1 MKAKVIVLPKR
12 DFSYKLKLVSNGDCL
27 KRFAFFWALAL
38 EKTQI
43 RHDLPPRLSRILCSS
58 FLFVD
63 DLFSVC
69 FQERLCISFWRC
81 SSLDI
86 CLFIYV
92 FSCSLS
98 RSFHRILPIVVSS
111 QTIFRV
117 FIDSLYFFYFLF
129 FLVPFYWSTFMKL
142 IHDVFNPLHPKISMR
157 VLRILLNAFPDVLAR
172 RICLTIKRFFS

>member
-12 DFSYKLKLVSNGDCL
+12 DFSYKLKLVLNDDFL
-27 KRFAFFWALAL
+27 KRFAFFWASAL

-43 RHDLPPRLSRILCSS
+43 RHDLPPRLSRILFSS

-98 RSFHRILPIVVSS
+98 RSFRRILPIVVSS
-111 QTIFRV
+111 QTISCAFLSTRFTSFTSCFFWSL
-117 FIDSLYFFYFLF
+117 FIG
-129 FLVPFYWSTFMKL
+129 
-142 IHDVFNPLHPKISMR
+142 LH
-157 VLRILLNAFPDVLAR
+157 L
-172 RICLTIKRFFS
+172 

>member
-12 DFSYKLKLVSNGDCL
+12 DFSYKLKLVSNYDCL
-27 KRFAFFWALAL
+27 KRFAFFWASAL

-43 RHDLPPRLSRILCSS
+43 RHDLPPRLSRILFSS

-69 FQERLCISFWRC
+69 FQERLCISFWRW

-111 QTIFRV
+111 QTISRV

-129 FLVPFYWSTFMKL
+129 FLVPFLLVYIYKTDYMMSLTL
-142 IHDVFNPLHPKISMR
+142 YTLTSVCVFS
-157 VLRILLNAFPDVLAR
+157 V
-172 RICLTIKRFFS
+172 FFFVHFLMGWQGEFV

>member
-1 MKAKVIVLPKR
+1 MKAEVIVLPKR

-58 FLFVD
+58 LLFVD
-63 DLFSVC
+63 DLFLVC
-69 FQERLCISFWRC
+69 FQERLCTSYSRC

-86 CLFIYV
+86 CRFTYV

-98 RSFHRILPIVVSS
+98 CSFHRILHILVSS
-111 QTIFRV
+111 LTFLRV
-117 FIDSLYFFYFLF
+117 FLDSLYVFYVLFVCFFFWLLSFFLF
-129 FLVPFYWSTFMKL
+129 RYFCFAS
-142 IHDVFNPLHPKISMR
+142 
-157 VLRILLNAFPDVLAR
+157 
-172 RICLTIKRFFS
+172 

>member
-1 MKAKVIVLPKR
+1 MNRREGFQAIKAKVIVLPKR
-12 DFSYKLKLVSNGDCL
+12 DFSYKLKLVLNDDFL
-27 KRFAFFWALAL
+27 KRFAFFWASAL

-43 RHDLPPRLSRILCSS
+43 RHDLPPRLSRILFSS

-92 FSCSLS
+92 FSCSLW

-111 QTIFRV
+111 QTILRV

-129 FLVPFYWSTFMKL
+129 FFGPFLLVYIYKT
-142 IHDVFNPLHPKISMR
+142 D
-157 VLRILLNAFPDVLAR
+157 
-172 RICLTIKRFFS
+172 T

>member
-12 DFSYKLKLVSNGDCL
+12 DFSYKLKLVSNDDFL
-27 KRFAFFWALAL
+27 KRFAFFWASAL

-43 RHDLPPRLSRILCSS
+43 RHDLPPRLSRILFSS

-69 FQERLCISFWRC
+69 FQERLCISFSRC

-86 CLFIYV
+86 CLFTYV

-111 QTIFRV
+111 QTISRV

-129 FLVPFYWSTFMKL
+129 FLVPFLLVYIYKTDYMMSLTLYTLTSVCVFSVFFFMHFL
-142 IHDVFNPLHPKISMR
+142 MGSQGEFV
-157 VLRILLNAFPDVLAR
+157 
-172 RICLTIKRFFS
+172 

>member
-12 DFSYKLKLVSNGDCL
+12 DFSYKLKLVLNDVFL
-27 KRFAFFWALAL
+27 KRLAFFWASAL

-43 RHDLPPRLSRILCSS
+43 RHDLPPRLPRILFSS

-86 CLFIYV
+86 CLFIYL

-111 QTIFRV
+111 QTILRF

-129 FLVPFYWSTFMKL
+129 FLVPF
-142 IHDVFNPLHPKISMR
+142 
-157 VLRILLNAFPDVLAR
+157 LLVYIYKTD
-172 RICLTIKRFFS
+172 T

>member
-12 DFSYKLKLVSNGDCL
+12 DFSYKLKLVSNDDCL
-27 KRFAFFWALAL
+27 KRFAFFLASAL

-69 FQERLCISFWRC
+69 FQERLCISFCRC

-98 RSFHRILPIVVSS
+98 RSFHRILPFVVSS
-111 QTIFRV
+111 QTILRF

-129 FLVPFYWSTFMKL
+129 FLVPF
-142 IHDVFNPLHPKISMR
+142 
-157 VLRILLNAFPDVLAR
+157 LLVYIYKTDTW
-172 RICLTIKRFFS
+172 CL

>member
-69 FQERLCISFWRC
+69 FQERLCISFSRC
-81 SSLDI
+81 SSLDMS
-86 CLFIYV
+86 LFTYV

-98 RSFHRILPIVVSS
+98 RSFHRILPILVSS
-111 QTIFRV
+111 LTILRV
-117 FIDSLYFFYFLF
+117 FLDPLYVFYYLF
-129 FLVPFYWSTFMKL
+129 FFGPFF
-142 IHDVFNPLHPKISMR
+142 IGLH
-157 VLRILLNAFPDVLAR
+157 L
-172 RICLTIKRFFS
+172 

>member
-12 DFSYKLKLVSNGDCL
+12 DFSYKLKLVLNDDFL
-27 KRFAFFWALAL
+27 RRFAFFWASAL

-43 RHDLPPRLSRILCSS
+43 RHDLPPRLSRILFSS

-63 DLFSVC
+63 DLFLVC

-86 CLFIYV
+86 CLFIYF

-98 RSFHRILPIVVSS
+98 RSFHRILPFVVSS
-111 QTIFRV
+111 QTILRV

-129 FLVPFYWSTFMKL
+129 FLVPFLLVYIYKTDDMMSLTL
-142 IHDVFNPLHPKISMR
+142 YTLTSVCVFS
-157 VLRILLNAFPDVLAR
+157 V
-172 RICLTIKRFFS
+172 FFYMHFLMCWQGEFV